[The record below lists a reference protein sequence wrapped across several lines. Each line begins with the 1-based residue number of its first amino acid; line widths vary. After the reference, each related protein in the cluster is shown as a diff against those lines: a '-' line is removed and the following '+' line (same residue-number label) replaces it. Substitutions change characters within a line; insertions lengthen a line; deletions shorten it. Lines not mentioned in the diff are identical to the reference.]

1 MSEVNMSEAQHNS
14 ISGTIAITVFPQD
27 NGQYFCELSSSLG
40 GASESEIGCHGQT
53 QAHAIAIALEQL
65 ADEYRHKVEEEQSL
79 EALAVERSESGEI
92 INKHYHVIL
101 HYERIAEDES
111 MFEATHNTIM
121 GNTVVENAKI
131 TVVEIDS
138 NLPIDPIARSWDY

>member
-1 MSEVNMSEAQHNS
+1 MSEAQLNP
-14 ISGTIAITVFPQD
+14 ISGTIAITVFPQE
-27 NGQYFCELSSSLG
+27 NGQYFCELSSSFD
-40 GASESEIGCHGQT
+40 GASTATGCHGQT
-53 QAHAIAIALEQL
+53 QAHAIAIALEHL
-65 ADEYRHKVEEEQSL
+65 ADEYRTKVEEEQGL
-79 EALAVERSESGEI
+79 DALAVDQSESGEI

-131 TVVEIDS
+131 TVVEIDLD
-138 NLPIDPIARSWDY
+138 LPIDPIARSWDY

>member
-1 MSEVNMSEAQHNS
+1 MLEVNMSEAQPDS
-14 ISGTIAITVFPQD
+14 ISGTIAITVFPQE
-27 NGQYFCELSSSLG
+27 NGQYFCELSSSFD
-40 GASESEIGCHGQT
+40 GASTKTGCHGQT

-65 ADEYRHKVEEEQSL
+65 ADEYRDRVEEEQSL
-79 EALAVERSESGEI
+79 DSLAVERSESGEI

-121 GNTVVENAKI
+121 GNTVVENAKV
-131 TVVEIDS
+131 TVVEIDPD
-138 NLPIDPIARSWDY
+138 LPIDPIARSWDY